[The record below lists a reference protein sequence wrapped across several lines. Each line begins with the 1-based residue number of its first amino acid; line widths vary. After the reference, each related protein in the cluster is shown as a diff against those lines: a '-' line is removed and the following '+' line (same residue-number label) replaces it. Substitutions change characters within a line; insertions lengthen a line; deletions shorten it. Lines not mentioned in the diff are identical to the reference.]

1 MWHILAQFS
10 RNLAEVRKQTGQ
22 VLNTPL
28 DEFTEE
34 EERDKKDGAM
44 PKKTK
49 NTGYSTNADEMRDI
63 ISLSLYVLG

>member
-28 DEFTEE
+28 DEFTKE

-44 PKKTK
+44 PK
-49 NTGYSTNADEMRDI
+49 NYSTNADEMRDI
-63 ISLSLYVLG
+63 ISLKHRLYVLG